1 MQPVVSLD
9 LDNLSNGIVVHL
21 DEMDPAK
28 HASVLTNVANL
39 LAGVEAGTPI
49 ELVVHGPGLAV
60 ALVDSPHADALR
72 DLLHRGVAVT
82 ACANTIRSLGLPADR
97 LSDGVGIAPS
107 GVVRLVQRQRQGWA
121 YLRP

>member
-1 MQPVVSLD
+1 MQPVVSTD
-9 LDNLSNGIVVHL
+9 LDSLSDGIVVHL
-21 DEMDPAK
+21 DDVDPAK

-60 ALVDSPHADALR
+60 ALVDSPHADSLCG
-72 DLLHRGVAVT
+72 LLDRGVAVT
-82 ACANTIRSLGLPADR
+82 ACANTIRALDLPADR
-97 LSDGVGIAPS
+97 LSDGVGITPS
-107 GVVRLVQRQRQGWA
+107 GVVHLVRRQRQGWA